1 MLPRNKVAPFL
12 TWRQKRA
19 PIQQP
24 KMAPTSPG
32 LILHMQ
38 VLSCSTRVRSYLAM
52 KAQGELVTDPDE
64 ELCMPNILLVRSPFA
79 RTPKAGT
86 K

>member
-1 MLPRNKVAPFL
+1 MLPRHKLAPFL

-24 KMAPTSPG
+24 KKMAPTSPG

-38 VLSCSTRVRSYLAM
+38 ALSCSTSMQLYLAL
-52 KAQGELVTDPDE
+52 KAQSEFPDE